1 MNAFRL
7 LLRTMLLALFLS
19 GCGTGGAATSKPE
32 RTKINLPMGYIPNV
46 QFAPYYVAKEKGF
59 FRQAGIEI
67 TFDYSSETDGVALV
81 GAGEIPF
88 STVSGEQVLLA
99 RAQGLPVVYVMSWWH
114 GYPVGIL
121 SSKELGINEPS
132 DLKGK
137 KIGLPGLFGTSY
149 IGLRALLSNGGLD
162 EADVTLDSIGYNQIE
177 AYISG
182 RDQVVV
188 IYSNNEPIQLTKQGY
203 AYDLLQA
210 ADYVSL
216 ASNGLLTN
224 ENTILKNPDLV
235 RNMIT
240 AFSKGI
246 TYTLE
251 NPDEA
256 FEICKKYVDGLEQA
270 DQDVQKQI
278 LAATME
284 YWKTDK
290 IGYSEP
296 EAWENMQTLLL
307 EMGMLKEPL
316 DLEKAYSNAYLVE

>member
-1 MNAFRL
+1 M
-7 LLRTMLLALFLS
+7 
-19 GCGTGGAATSKPE
+19 
-32 RTKINLPMGYIPNV
+32 PMGYIPNV

-67 TFDYSSETDGVALV
+67 TFDYSSETDGVSLV

-121 SSKELGINEPS
+121 SSKELGIKEPS

-235 RNMIT
+235 RKMIT

-284 YWKTDK
+284 FWKTDK

-316 DLEKAYSNAYLVE
+316 DLEKAYSNAYLAE